1 MSLGKSAAVLS
12 FALALLAEVFC
23 WNQCAAAVI
32 LIDLNTNSGAG
43 GPGGTWNSYAIPA
56 DITGATVVD
65 STNTA
70 TQITFN
76 KTGTITDNT
85 ANSGTA
91 VFDPAQLGVMN
102 QPAWVAAGGNDDAAA
117 DNFFT
122 SNAANTNPDSYTL
135 IFGGFTPGDK
145 VTIDL
150 LASRNSASANGFFD
164 YSLDGGTNWA
174 GFTVLNADGS
184 LATTA
189 GWDTNT
195 TATQFFSLQS
205 QGFTLHRYMNAS
217 DLTLSGSTLRIRTTD
232 LTTSSGLFSA
242 MNALQLTV
250 TPVPEPGTYFLVI
263 AAIAG
268 IPCWRKFRR

>member
-1 MSLGKSAAVLS
+1 MLKVMFTSAWSLA
-12 FALALLAEVFC
+12 FTALWGIIYA
-23 WNQCAAAVI
+23 NQCAAAIV

-43 GPGGTWNSYAIPA
+43 GPGGTWNSYATPA
-56 DITGATVVD
+56 DINGGSLVD

-70 TQITFN
+70 TSFTFN

-91 VFDPAQLGVMN
+91 VYDPALASGVN
-102 QPAWVAAGGNDDAAA
+102 PAWVYATGNDDAAA

-135 IFGGFTPGDK
+135 IFGGFTLGDK

-150 LASRNSASANGFFD
+150 LASRNSGSANGFFD
-164 YSLDGGTNWA
+164 YSLDGGTSWT
-174 GFTVLNADGS
+174 GFTVLNPNGTLAATDG
-184 LATTA
+184 
-189 GWDTNT
+189 WNTNT
-195 TATQFFSLQS
+195 TATQSFSLQS
-205 QGFTLHRYMNAS
+205 QGYTLHRYMNAS
-217 DLTLSGSTLRIRTTD
+217 DLILADSTLRIRTTD

-242 MNALQLTV
+242 INAIQLAV
-250 TPVPEPGTYFLVI
+250 TPVPEPGTYLLVI